1 MQEILF
7 EYELK
12 PTTWAYLSAL
22 LTIGIFF
29 KFHRFW
35 SIRNLDLIGL
45 IVLSPGILLIYKG
58 FVVGY
63 DLLFAVG
70 AFFMIRLL
78 LDPLMVRRPLL
89 EPNLN
94 ASGLTFTGTAILV
107 FLAANLLAAKPDR
120 LEHVLVR
127 QHIQAG
133 QQATAIRSPGYVKLY
148 QLASYSNIEE
158 YPPGTAQSNAAQA
171 VALLS
176 LLALVLGIVVVGYR
190 HFDNMQTGVAAA
202 SLYLL
207 LPYAGQMTGRIDH
220 LLPAALLVWA
230 VAAYRRPLI
239 AGVLTGLAGGLI
251 FYPLFLLPLW
261 GGFYGRRGLARFV
274 SGVVFTLLILVVLL
288 LLFSGSAQAFG
299 SHLRQMFGGTLFSD
313 ERAAGSG

>member
-1 MQEILF
+1 MYPAHSVCRWLAGTRSVPDRLESRKLFVTISLSGRAINLGRGGPDLRSATARGSVPIWAGVEADAEIAF
-7 EYELK
+7 KYELN

-35 SIRNLDLIGL
+35 SVRNLDLIGL
-45 IVLSPGILLIYKG
+45 IVLSPGILLIFYG
-58 FVVGY
+58 LVLGY
-63 DLLFAVG
+63 AWLFAVG

-78 LDPLMVRRPLL
+78 LDPVMVRRPLL

-120 LEHVLVR
+120 LEHVLAQ
-127 QHIQAG
+127 QHLDAG
-133 QQATAIRSPGYVKLY
+133 REAMAIRSPGYVKFY
-148 QLASYSNIEE
+148 QLASYSNIKE
-158 YPPGTAQSNAAQA
+158 YPPGTAENNAAHA

-176 LLALVLGIVVVGYR
+176 LLALVLGIVVVGFR
-190 HFDNMQTGVAAA
+190 HFDNIHTGVAAA

-220 LLPAALLVWA
+220 LLPAALWFGPSPPI
-230 VAAYRRPLI
+230 AARSSPD
-239 AGVLTGLAGGLI
+239 
-251 FYPLFLLPLW
+251 
-261 GGFYGRRGLARFV
+261 
-274 SGVVFTLLILVVLL
+274 S
-288 LLFSGSAQAFG
+288 
-299 SHLRQMFGGTLFSD
+299 
-313 ERAAGSG
+313 